1 MACRLSWIVLTTALA
16 LGACGES
23 VPTPPP
29 LPNDDAALIDSTI
42 LLIKGWQPGKAEPGA
57 ETTRRVVENGIEFTH
72 TEKNSLIATAVEM
85 FQEVKDSAWQ
95 REQVT
100 VRLPEK
106 CVLEVHSALTYSAGD
121 SKQEFH
127 SVGFEQ
133 PKTAKYDLRN
143 ITRLDMELVK
153 RFQLWLK
160 LDLEGKEVACTG
172 DPCQD
177 KMTVRSKTA
186 VRGDAPREQQAALL
200 EDIEKAMQAVKK
212 SCPLAGAAKPA

>member
-1 MACRLSWIVLTTALA
+1 MACRLRWLVPAAALA

-23 VPTPPP
+23 LPPLPT

-42 LLIKGWQPGKAEPGA
+42 LLVKGWQPGKAEPGA

-106 CVLEVHSALTYSAGD
+106 CVVQMHSAISYSAGA

-127 SVGFEQ
+127 SVAFE
-133 PKTAKYDLRN
+133 PAKTAKYDLRHL
-143 ITRLDMELVK
+143 TRLDMELVK

-160 LDLEGKEVACTG
+160 LDVEGKDVVCTG
-172 DPCQD
+172 DACQD
-177 KMTVRSKTA
+177 KTTVRNKTA
-186 VRGDAPREQQAALL
+186 VRGDAPRDQQAALL
-200 EDIEKAMQAVKK
+200 DEIEQAIQSVKK
-212 SCPLAGAAKPA
+212 SCPVSNSPKPA